1 MTPLNERLHPR
12 MAPRW
17 MQRKI
22 EDRSEISEQVE
33 DPHSFWLC
41 GQRRTTNMTSQSVT
55 NFILW

>member
-1 MTPLNERLHPR
+1 